1 MIHYLFSC
9 SFAVKIAAFSAS
21 LQYTRRLHNAILLF
35 ASEQNDG
42 IDSLRSM
49 LEAAWDSDSM
59 GQVPSDAN
67 IAANE
72 AFSSILS
79 ASDKGISIFFIDL
92 LLPAFDITQGSNL
105 YDEVLCVEYCIG
117 LAECFKEKSRILV
130 RDQKTVESVQRILD
144 RREAERLKTHP
155 IQIDTDGD
163 DHGVAKKNDDGL
175 ALENCNV
182 MNETDISGDMAVDD
196 SVAETSD
203 VDAFRQQ
210 LMASWDVKDR
220 DDKESIPEVNTAL
233 TQKNPPLQ
241 SRKGETLEKRYQLSS
256 LFGHSKISQSADMM
270 QEVVEALRQNAI
282 PDDDQKN
289 LIILSAIAVDEL
301 VAVRSLAS
309 RYAGEKNIIL
319 VNCKLD
325 PIPRELYG
333 AETVYSMLPLIARAK
348 DAGSQTITRGGEV
361 IPKVVVLRRYPEDWQ
376 VFVDLGKG
384 FTLAD
389 TAPSELSNKRGPP
402 VKWIEQAVQ
411 DFIRMQS

>member
-1 MIHYLFSC
+1 MRLVHYLIFC
-9 SFAVKIAAFSAS
+9 PFAVKIGAFSAHH
-21 LQYTRRLHNAILLF
+21 QPRRLSREMLLS
-35 ASEQNDG
+35 ASEQNDDM
-42 IDSLRSM
+42 DSLRLL
-49 LEAAWDSDSM
+49 LEAAWDSDTM

-79 ASDKGISIFFIDL
+79 ASDKGINIFFIDL

-117 LAECFKEKSRILV
+117 LAECFKDKSRILV
-130 RDQKTVESVQRILD
+130 RDQKTVDTVQRILG
-144 RREAERLKTHP
+144 RREVERLKTQA
-155 IQIDTDGD
+155 IQMDTYKEDGD
-163 DHGVAKKNDDGL
+163 GVG
-175 ALENCNV
+175 LENGNV
-182 MNETDISGDMAVDD
+182 MNETDTLGDMIVDD
-196 SVAETSD
+196 SASHTSD
-203 VDAFRQQ
+203 VDAFRKQ
-210 LMASWDVKDR
+210 LMSSWDINDR
-220 DDKESIPEVNTAL
+220 DNNKESPPNLNMAL
-233 TQKNPPLQ
+233 TQKT
-241 SRKGETLEKRYQLSS
+241 SRLESRHGETLEKRYQLSS
-256 LFGHSKISQSADMM
+256 LFGHSKISQGADMM

-348 DAGSQTITRGGEV
+348 TMASQAIRGEEIV
-361 IPKVVVLRRYPEDWQ
+361 PKAVVLRRYPEDWQ
-376 VFVDLGKG
+376 VFVDMGQG
-384 FTLAD
+384 FVLAN
-389 TAPSELSNKRGPP
+389 TAPSELSNRRGPP
-402 VKWIEQAVQ
+402 VKWIEQSVQ
-411 DFIRMQS
+411 DFIRTNS